1 MYSEIILR
9 EELENE
15 NGIQV
20 GGHSITNIRYADDT
34 VLFSESEKDLQRLLN
49 VVVKESERMGLE
61 INYTMTKCLV
71 VSKKRRAV
79 QNVTRN

>member
-1 MYSEIILR
+1 M
-9 EELENE
+9 
-15 NGIQV
+15 

-61 INYTMTKCLV
+61 IN
-71 VSKKRRAV
+71 
-79 QNVTRN
+79 